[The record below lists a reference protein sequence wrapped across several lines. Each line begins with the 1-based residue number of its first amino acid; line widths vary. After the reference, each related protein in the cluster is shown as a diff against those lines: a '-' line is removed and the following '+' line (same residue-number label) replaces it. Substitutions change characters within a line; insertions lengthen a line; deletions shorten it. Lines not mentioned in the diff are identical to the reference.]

1 MLFRSAASH
10 EKGDWE
16 LRVLAN
22 GKPLLKQTI
31 ARKSADAWQPV
42 TVDLTPLAGQKV
54 TLRLENAANGW
65 SWEFGYWSTIE
76 VKSERVTA
84 AR

>member
-1 MLFRSAASH
+1 
-10 EKGDWE
+10 
-16 LRVLAN
+16 
-22 GKPLLKQTI
+22 
-31 ARKSADAWQPV
+31 V

-54 TLRLENAANGW
+54 TLRLENAATGW
-65 SWEFGYWSTIE
+65 SWEFAHWAGIE